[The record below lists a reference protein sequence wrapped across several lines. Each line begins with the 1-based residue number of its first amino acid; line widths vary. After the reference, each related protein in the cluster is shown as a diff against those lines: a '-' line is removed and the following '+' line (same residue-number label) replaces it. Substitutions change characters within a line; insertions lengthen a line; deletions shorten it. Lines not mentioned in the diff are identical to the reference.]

1 MMKKTKILL
10 AMSALLGM
18 QVAAAADKLM
28 EADIV
33 VVGAGAAGMPA
44 AVQAAEKGAKVIVLE
59 KNGFVGGGANA
70 AEGLFAVES
79 KWQRGKSIGLTREE
93 MWKYT
98 MEYSHFKADPELTH
112 RYYWGSAEN
121 LDWLASHGMKFD
133 PIAMTPKDAPTW
145 HVVGEYKGQV
155 HGAAYIQLLFDAA
168 KAAGATIMTSTP
180 AKSLIVENG
189 RVVGVK
195 AQDRDGNTITIKSKA
210 TIIATGGFGNSPE
223 KIKSWLGLDPTVFK
237 ASVQFNKTGDGIEMA
252 WAAGAEKTPMTLM
265 LHTGVE
271 GKGITFPG
279 AIYCMSWQPFNLWVN
294 SQGRRFVDET
304 EAFSFPNAGNAIAAQ
319 KGHTAWAI
327 WTDKSVD
334 YVQSAGID
342 NGIGVI
348 VPVLDK
354 LPKLKE
360 EIKTALDA
368 NNATFVS
375 AKTLSELAQ
384 KMGVPAKNLEDTVKT
399 YNGYAKTGFDLQM
412 QKSRKYLREIDGA
425 TYYAIKLFPF
435 NYTSLGGIRVDPDL
449 HVVDTKDAPI
459 PGLYAA
465 GVDVGGL
472 YGDTY
477 GVWTSGHAFGWSSYS
492 GRHAAL
498 QALKDIGIH

>member
-1 MMKKTKILL
+1 MKKTRMIVALCATM
-10 AMSALLGM
+10 AMSSVL
-18 QVAAAADKLM
+18 AADRLL

-44 AVQAAEKGAKVIVLE
+44 AVQAAEKGAKVVVLE
-59 KNGFVGGGANA
+59 KNGFPGGGANA

-79 KWQRGKSIGLTREE
+79 QWQRGKSIGLTREE

-98 MEYSHFKADPELTH
+98 MEYSHFKADPEITH

-121 LDWLASHGMKFD
+121 LDWLAAHGMKFE

-145 HVVGEYKGQV
+145 HVIGEYKGSV
-155 HGAAYIQLLFDAA
+155 HGEAYIKLLMDAA
-168 KAAGATIMTSTP
+168 KAAGAQVLLSTP

-195 AQDRDGNTITIKSKA
+195 AQDKNGDIVTVRARA
-210 TIIATGGFGNSPE
+210 TLIATGGFGNSKE
-223 KIKSWLGLDPTVFK
+223 KIRDWLGLDPEIFK
-237 ASVQFNKTGDGIEMA
+237 ASVQFNKTGDGIDMA
-252 WAAGAEKTPMTLM
+252 WKAGAEKTPMTLM

-271 GKGITFPG
+271 GKGINFPG

-294 SQGRRFVDET
+294 THGRRFVDET

-327 WTDKSVD
+327 WTDETVD
-334 YVQSAGID
+334 YVQKAGID

-354 LPKLKE
+354 LPKLRD
-360 EIKTALDA
+360 EIKAALEA
-368 NNATFVS
+368 GNSTFMS
-375 AKTLSELAQ
+375 ASSLNELA
-384 KMGVPAKNLEDTVKT
+384 KKIGVPADNLADTVKT

-412 QKSRKYLREIDGA
+412 QKSRKYLRPIDGKVF
-425 TYYAIKLFPF
+425 YAIKIFPF
-435 NYTSLGGIRVDPDL
+435 HYTSLGGVRIDPEFHALDKN
-449 HVVDTKDAPI
+449 DKPI
-459 PGLYAA
+459 PGLYVA
-465 GVDVGGL
+465 GVDAGGL
-472 YGDTY
+472 WGDTY
-477 GVWTSGHAFGWSSYS
+477 GVWTSGHAFGWSAYS

-498 QALKDIGIH
+498 QALDDMHK